1 MMERDR
7 RLTGSVRG
15 QSVMLTT
22 QHTLFYIIANDTKPT
37 QSNSLNLLHPLNLP
51 PTGNAQ
57 STTLK
62 YSLANASF
70 LSAYGIWRSQDR
82 LRGDYDIL
90 CKSEKQTTQYII
102 VLDRRAI
109 SLSPNLL
116 LGIMLKRDEES

>member
-15 QSVMLTT
+15 QSVILTT
-22 QHTLFYIIANDTKPT
+22 SALFFISWLTITKTT
-37 QSNSLNLLHPLNLP
+37 QSNSLILLHLLNLP

-62 YSLANASF
+62 YSLAANASFF

-102 VLDRRAI
+102 VLDRRPI
-109 SLSPNLL
+109 SLSSNFAV
-116 LGIMLKRDEES
+116 GGSC